1 MKVIA
6 IACQKGG
13 TSKTTTTLCLGAG
26 LHRAGLDVLHI
37 DIDPQGSLSLCL
49 NAAQGV
55 NVYDILIDGKPINR
69 ALQTTPQGALIAA
82 DGRLSARGLLT
93 RKGDEN
99 RLARALE
106 PLRSRYDVALIDAP
120 PQLGPLSM
128 NALNAADAVVIP
140 MRPDRLSLN
149 ALHELHSTIQ
159 VIRQTTNP
167 ALEIYGIIVSM
178 YDGRTTA
185 HRLMLDE
192 ITEQAKALGVKVY
205 NPPIRRSIA
214 LEEIQIT
221 GKSIFDNP
229 RSNAA
234 QDYQAIIN
242 QIIEQMKGE

>member
-1 MKVIA
+1 MKSIA

-13 TSKTTTTLCLGAG
+13 TSKTTSTLCIGAG
-26 LHRAGLDVLHI
+26 LHRAGFRTLYI
-37 DIDPQGSLSLCL
+37 DTDAQGSLSLCL
-49 NAAQGV
+49 NAAQGL
-55 NVYDILIDGKPINR
+55 NVYDILIDGKPVTR
-69 ALQTTPQGALIAA
+69 ALQTTAQGDLIAA

-93 RKGDEN
+93 RKGDES
-99 RLARALE
+99 RLKMALE
-106 PLRSRYDVALIDAP
+106 PLRDRYDVCLIDAP

-128 NALNAADAVVIP
+128 NALHAADALIIP

-159 VIRQTTNP
+159 VTRPT
-167 ALEIYGIIVSM
+167 LEIYGIIVSM

-192 ITEQAKALGVKVY
+192 ITEQARALGIMVY

-221 GKSIFDNP
+221 GRSIFDNP

-234 QDYQAIIN
+234 QDYQAIVE
-242 QIIEQMKGE
+242 QIILQLNGE